1 MKNKVVPFLDAPCI
15 IRIFTFIYHQFK
27 PTVLKYSI
35 HSPHLWCLFSIG
47 GSPSLGI
54 LAHLLRMVME
64 PKYCA
69 FRRWLYT
76 PIILWH
82 GEPGS
87 LGHIYIW
94 YMYIIYSYTYIHLLA
109 AFNKHLR
116 AVISHVVMALV
127 VRAST
132 DPSGGITEENGK
144 ISPEN
149 HMDLSC
155 ALKQLTRLNRLEKKA
170 FFWGDLYIYIYVFVF
185 I

>member
-87 LGHIYIW
+87 LGHIYI
-94 YMYIIYSYTYIHLLA
+94 YDICILYIHIHIYTCLQRLTNTWGRW
-109 AFNKHLR
+109 FHTWWWHWWWEHLR
-116 AVISHVVMALV
+116 IQVGASQKKMGKSHRKITWTCLV
-127 VRAST
+127 
-132 DPSGGITEENGK
+132 
-144 ISPEN
+144 
-149 HMDLSC
+149 H
-155 ALKQLTRLNRLEKKA
+155 
-170 FFWGDLYIYIYVFVF
+170 
-185 I
+185 